1 MFGRRKTPPPSPSS
15 APPSGGGGQGDDPKS
30 HPGHQA
36 VLRHLAEQEGKEPHL
51 REQLAGR
58 ILFDLVCQIVADE
71 RGVRIE
77 TLLAVLASVGG
88 QECLL
93 PLIEQ
98 APAGASP
105 EELGLMIVEGKD
117 GETYVFGDPVN
128 RLLVEA
134 PDSLIS
140 LAFGAAQALGATVS
154 VEMIGK
160 ELQLVASRVGGS
172 DFERLDLPE
181 KNQVDRPTEWVR
193 VFGTRLREALDL
205 YDVPPLRRAA
215 AFGFAIQ
222 RALDASRGGIDP
234 DVAARIV
241 LQCAA
246 RTSKRLVRGRL

>member
-1 MFGRRKTPPPSPSS
+1 MFGRRKTPPPPPSP
-15 APPSGGGGQGDDPKS
+15 APPSGGGHNDDLKL

-36 VLRHLAEQEGKEPHL
+36 VLRHLAEQEGKEPHI

-93 PLIEQ
+93 PLLEQ
-98 APAGASP
+98 APPDATP
-105 EELGLMIVEGKD
+105 EQLGLMFVEGKD

-140 LAFGAAQALGATVS
+140 LAFGAAQALGAAVS

-160 ELQLVASRVGGS
+160 ELQLVASRVGG
-172 DFERLDLPE
+172 DLFEQLDLPE
-181 KNQVDRPTEWVR
+181 TNQVDRPTEWVR
-193 VFGTRLREALDL
+193 VFGSRLREALDL

-222 RALDASRGGIDP
+222 RAMDASRGGIDP
-234 DVAARIV
+234 NVAAQIV